1 MLKDYIN
8 KPYNYTGIDPEEMD
22 PDLRLLQIMD
32 EWDLAEMTAEI
43 EDEFDISLPEGIL
56 TVTITI
62 GELWGYIKEALD
74 KR

>member
-1 MLKDYIN
+1 
-8 KPYNYTGIDPEEMD
+8 MD
-22 PDLRLLQIMD
+22 PDLRLLKIMD

-43 EDEFDISLPEGIL
+43 EDEFNISLPEGIL